1 MERFEAAYADAG
13 RTGHIR
19 RAAVVSLGLTWAQ
32 SSVAAWDDLCGRLTV
47 LGFTDVMVHWPRPHD
62 VELPGPRP
70 EVFEEISRR
79 NT

>member
-1 MERFEAAYADAG
+1 
-13 RTGHIR
+13 
-19 RAAVVSLGLTWAQ
+19 
-32 SSVAAWDDLCGRLTV
+32 
-47 LGFTDVMVHWPRPHD
+47 MVHWPRPHD